1 MYFFLSKC
9 FYFMGIEQEGKKER
23 GKGHQLV
30 LRDTCCHSYFTDE
43 ETGGMHQVQ
52 GQVAAAV

>member
-1 MYFFLSKC
+1 
-9 FYFMGIEQEGKKER
+9 MGIEQEGKKER